1 MKRGRKNN
9 MHGLDKLNKFQIIL
23 LGVLSAFAV
32 FSMDFYLPGLPAL
45 QKDLHTTASL
55 AQMTI
60 TTSLVGLG
68 IGQLFI
74 GPWSDRIGRRIPLLL
89 GTLIFGVTSLLMI
102 DINSIWLMIVLRFF
116 QGLAGSVGIVL
127 SLAIITDR
135 FDGKELT
142 KNIAINQAINGIFPV
157 LAPVL
162 GGLVVI
168 VADWQ
173 MTFVIMAIM
182 GFCLWMGVKWG
193 LPETRYPQKNDA
205 PGNAIKYKELI
216 RDKNFML
223 YLWIQA
229 LMMASLFAYIAG
241 SSFVL
246 ENIFHLSIPMFGV
259 IYAINGIG
267 ITVATSIAGI
277 FSLKYGEHLIL
288 GGFIL
293 YGILGGFILASSL
306 FLSNDLWLILIAFFI
321 ITSAIGGVQGM
332 ATALAMRGKQVQ
344 AGSASAL
351 LGMAR
356 YAIGGLMSPLVGI
369 FGTESYVALAILI
382 CLVQWGAFILY
393 LCVPQQKM

>member
-1 MKRGRKNN
+1 MR
-9 MHGLDKLNKFQIIL
+9 DSEKLNKFQIII

-45 QKDLHTTASL
+45 QKDLGTTASL

-68 IGQLFI
+68 VGQLFI
-74 GPWSDRIGRRIPLLL
+74 GPWSDRIGRRLPLLL
-89 GTLIFGVTSLLMI
+89 GTLIFGITSLLMI
-102 DINSIWLMIVLRFF
+102 DIQNIWLMIVLRFF
-116 QGLAGSVGIVL
+116 QGLSGSVGIVL

-162 GGLVVI
+162 GGVVVMI
-168 VADWQ
+168 SNWR

-182 GFCLWMGVKWG
+182 GGCLWLAVKWG
-193 LPETRYPQKNDA
+193 LPETRNVPAISVSKNKM
-205 PGNAIKYKELI
+205 NYRRLFQ
-216 RDKNFML
+216 DKRFMA
-223 YLWIQA
+223 YLFVQA

-246 ENIFHLSIPMFGV
+246 ENIFHLSIAMFGL

-267 ITVATSIAGI
+267 ITIATSIAGI
-277 FSLKYGEHLIL
+277 LARKYGEHNIL
-288 GGFIL
+288 GGFII
-293 YGILGGFILASSL
+293 YGILGGLLLSVSL
-306 FLSNDLWLILIAFFI
+306 RFTGVLELILVAFFI
-321 ITSAIGGVQGM
+321 ITSSIGGVQGM
-332 ATALAMRGKQVQ
+332 ATALAMRGKQEH

-356 YAIGGLMSPLVGI
+356 YAIGGLMSPLVGV
-369 FGTESYVALAILI
+369 FGTQSYVALAVLI
-382 CLVQWGAFILY
+382 CLVQWGAFGLY
-393 LCVPQQKM
+393 LLVPTEKM